1 MSRILLLVT
10 IVIWGWTFVATKICL
25 AHMSPVELL
34 GLRFLLAMPVMLAVI
49 LGKGLDLRPGRHS
62 RRLLVGSAVITV
74 HFLIQITG
82 LRYTSATNTGWLI
95 AASPLAMA
103 VLAFAVLGERVT
115 RRTVTGIATATVGV
129 VLLVSRG
136 DLDDLGW
143 IYSVGDWLVLASAH
157 TWALY
162 TIAIRDLARE
172 RHPLSVSFSILV
184 PPAVLLTV
192 IILGFH
198 DWRRL
203 LDLPTEAIIAL
214 LFLGIPGTALAQ
226 WFWQEGVADL
236 GATKAGLFL
245 YLEPL
250 ATTAL
255 AVPYLGEPFGPFALI
270 GGLLVLTGVWY
281 AQRRTA
287 G

>member
-1 MSRILLLVT
+1 MIRLLLLGTV
-10 IVIWGWTFVATKICL
+10 VIWGWTFVATKICL
-25 AHMSPVELL
+25 GFMSPLELL

-49 LGKGLDLRPGRHS
+49 LRKGMDLRPGRHLGP
-62 RRLLVGSAVITV
+62 LLIGSTIITI
-74 HFLIQITG
+74 HFLVQITG

-103 VLAFAVLGERVT
+103 LLSFAILGERVSA
-115 RRTVTGIATATVGV
+115 RTAAGIAAATTGV

-136 DLDDLGW
+136 DLDRLDWL
-143 IYSVGDWLVLASAH
+143 SSFGDWMILASAA

-172 RHPLSVSFSILV
+172 RHPLAVTFSILV
-184 PPAVLLTV
+184 PPTVLLTFL
-192 IILGFH
+192 ILGFH

-203 LDLPTEAIIAL
+203 LDLPAEAIVAL

-226 WFWQEGVADL
+226 WFWQEGVAEL
-236 GATKAGLFL
+236 GATKAGVFL

-270 GGLLVLTGVWY
+270 GGLLVLGGVWH
-281 AQRRTA
+281 AQRKA
-287 G
+287 V